1 MGVTFRANIRWP
13 ENDLLFPAD
22 WFGVRPPQGLDLF
35 HVRAP
40 KYLQVLEM
48 QKRLRSSAVRSG
60 SSAPWPWWTAWSTP
74 TSPCGTP
81 TSPAQWRRLPG
92 PDGKP

>member
-22 WFGVRPPQGLDLF
+22 WFGVRPPHGLDLS

-40 KYLQVLEM
+40 TFPGRKPAA
-48 QKRLRSSAVRSG
+48 SA
-60 SSAPWPWWTAWSTP
+60 APAELN
-74 TSPCGTP
+74 GM
-81 TSPAQWRRLPG
+81 RLPG
-92 PDGKP
+92 EMEAAFGQPGL